1 MEGNNLYSL
10 SRLIENEANNGQLLT
25 VVNIDLAK
33 VLQEYRESMESAFMM
48 GRQAAL
54 AEVSLDKSLSN
65 DNATMQTH
73 SDNSSYYIGVYDCK
87 AYGVYQDVAKLEAA
101 LRFWDKNT
109 LAYHEFNTYDEA
121 LCFGRQ
127 GVAALKGISEGQVPP
142 MQNPI
147 NWCQFVG

>member
-1 MEGNNLYSL
+1 MEENNLYSL

-33 VLQEYRESMESAFMM
+33 VMQEYRESMESAFMM

-54 AEVSLDKSLSN
+54 TELSLGKHTASQML
-65 DNATMQTH
+65 
-73 SDNSSYYIGVYDCK
+73 SDNPSYYIGVYDCK
-87 AYGVYQDVAKLEAA
+87 AYGVYQDMAKWEAS

-109 LAYHEFNTYDEA
+109 LAYQEFNTYDDA
-121 LCFGRQ
+121 LYFARQ
-127 GVAALKGISEGQVPP
+127 GVAALRGVLENQVPP
-142 MQNPI
+142 MQNAI